1 VQGRNAVLER
11 GLIVAGFGALF
22 CLLPHAVVA
31 DDNQRFSD
39 IGLLRSVH
47 PQRSWA
53 MGWRV

>member
-11 GLIVAGFGALF
+11 GLIVAGFGAMF